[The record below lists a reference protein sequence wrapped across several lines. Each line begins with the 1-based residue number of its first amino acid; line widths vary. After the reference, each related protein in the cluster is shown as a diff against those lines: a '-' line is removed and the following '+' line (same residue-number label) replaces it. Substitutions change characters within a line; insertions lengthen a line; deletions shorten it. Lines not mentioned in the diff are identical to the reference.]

1 MSPPLLRANVI
12 GTAAT
17 TLFVTINRLAGA
29 GKIIRAVSALLRV
42 PKRVAVAA
50 LARHLARHL
59 AQAPHQVQVRHLAR
73 RAPPVA
79 AAASAIGTALITHC
93 VTTKPVAGVMKAAK
107 AVSALAPVIHRAV
120 AVGLVRLLAALARP
134 VLLALLARHLHLAV
148 LAEPVTTTVL
158 ATPFV

>member
-50 LARHLARHL
+50 LARHL

>member
-1 MSPPLLRANVI
+1 M
-12 GTAAT
+12 
-17 TLFVTINRLAGA
+17 
-29 GKIIRAVSALLRV
+29 
-42 PKRVAVAA
+42 
-50 LARHLARHL
+50 
-59 AQAPHQVQVRHLAR
+59 
-73 RAPPVA
+73 A

-134 VLLALLARHLHLAV
+134 ARPVLLALLARHLHLAV